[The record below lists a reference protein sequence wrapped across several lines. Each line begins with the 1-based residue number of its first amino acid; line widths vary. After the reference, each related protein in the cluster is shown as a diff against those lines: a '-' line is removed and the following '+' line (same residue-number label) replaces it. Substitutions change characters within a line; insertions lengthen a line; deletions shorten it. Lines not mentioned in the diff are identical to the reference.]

1 MPKYL
6 YKCEECGQH
15 TEVSHSITIKYKT
28 CSEISEQECE
38 GSLTRIPS
46 FSRFIK
52 YVKRDNSEPIG
63 KATREAI
70 ESARE
75 ELKQQKKVLSR
86 QEYDG

>member
-1 MPKYL
+1 MPRYL

-15 TEVSHSITIKYKT
+15 TEVTHSITIKHKT

-52 YVKRDNSEPIG
+52 TVKKNSEPVG
-63 KATREAI
+63 ATTREAI
-70 ESARE
+70 ESARV
-75 ELKQQKKVLSR
+75 ELKEQRKILSK